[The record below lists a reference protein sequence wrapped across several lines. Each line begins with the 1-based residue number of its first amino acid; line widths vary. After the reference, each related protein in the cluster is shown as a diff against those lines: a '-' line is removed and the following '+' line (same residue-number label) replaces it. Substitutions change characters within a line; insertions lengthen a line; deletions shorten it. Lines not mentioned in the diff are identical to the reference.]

1 MKLSRVVLS
10 TTQAPQTPERQQRLM
25 EATAI
30 IEQAAVLV
38 DELDN
43 PGMALNGLITVYVN
57 RVLAQSQADQAIAS
71 LEQLV
76 QILKQNAALMAP
88 AGRA

>member
-1 MKLSRVVLS
+1 
-10 TTQAPQTPERQQRLM
+10 M

-43 PGMALNGLITVYVN
+43 PGMTLNGLITVYVN

-76 QILKQNAALMAP
+76 QILKQNAAMMAP